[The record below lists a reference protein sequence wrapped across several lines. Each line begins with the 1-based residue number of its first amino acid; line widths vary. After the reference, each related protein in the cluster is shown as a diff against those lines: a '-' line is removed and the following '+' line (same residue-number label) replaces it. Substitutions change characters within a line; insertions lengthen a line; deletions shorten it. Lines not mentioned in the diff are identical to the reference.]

1 MLQKNLTFSRTR
13 KGVQESLHP
22 FWYRSIMKNC
32 ADLQLEIDKKC
43 IKNLFFDI
51 DGTLTDRAT
60 GEIVPSAKEALQRLE
75 ENGHFVA
82 IATGRAHY
90 KAENFTLAMA
100 GVLSWMIQKMF
111 I

>member
-1 MLQKNLTFSRTR
+1 M
-13 KGVQESLHP
+13 E
-22 FWYRSIMKNC
+22 
-32 ADLQLEIDKKC
+32 KKY
-43 IKNLFFDI
+43 LFFDI

-60 GEIVPSAKEALQRLE
+60 GEIVPSAKEVLQRLE

-111 I
+111 IWKILYFEKSRRSSSFWTRISDVPAG

>member
-1 MLQKNLTFSRTR
+1 M
-13 KGVQESLHP
+13 E
-22 FWYRSIMKNC
+22 
-32 ADLQLEIDKKC
+32 KKY
-43 IKNLFFDI
+43 LFFDI

-60 GEIVPSAKEALQRLE
+60 GEIVPSAKDALQRLE

-90 KAENFTLAMA
+90 KAENFTLDMA

>member
-1 MLQKNLTFSRTR
+1 M
-13 KGVQESLHP
+13 E
-22 FWYRSIMKNC
+22 
-32 ADLQLEIDKKC
+32 KKY
-43 IKNLFFDI
+43 LFFDI

-60 GEIVPSAKEALQRLE
+60 GEIVPSAKEVLQRLE

-100 GVLSWMIQKMF
+100 GVLSWMIQKIF
-111 I
+111 IWKILYFEKSRRSSSFWTRISDVPAG